1 MTGSNYQSDYD
12 IETINEL
19 GLNPIQPT
27 PAEGESIFSTV
38 DDETMIQRF
47 ARGKKRSVRNNNL
60 SIEYTHNSL
69 QLATP
74 QGELIAI
81 NKVSNKLHYILLKQ
95 DSRYW
100 EFIHNIVLDYN
111 FVPIDNNPTQRGF
124 FRYQKYQ
131 IPAGYQ
137 LRYSSGF
144 ELQSFWQE
152 HNDDTSEMHLDL
164 LFLNKSKWHRV
175 QDVTFQ
181 DRRLLFRSVVGV
193 IDLPAD
199 TKMAWIYQLSPVVDE
214 SFRRK
219 TLPPNAVIPPS
230 DILEKITSK
239 LRIEEEIPSDVTM
252 TLDDDVLV
260 NLDDDALALF
270 ERVFNSNSRIE
281 IPETLRQQVLELQIS
296 ALKIMENYVQHGENI
311 TRTEIVTDNNGKKI
325 SEKTIVIN
333 RGCPRW
339 VLDSLLKVSIN
350 RQPH

>member
-1 MTGSNYQSDYD
+1 MTESNYPSDYD
-12 IETINEL
+12 IETIDEL
-19 GLNPIQPT
+19 GLNPAQSPVT
-27 PAEGESIFSTV
+27 AGESIFSTV
-38 DDETMIQRF
+38 DDETMVQRF

-69 QLATP
+69 QLSTP

-111 FVPIDNNPTQRGF
+111 FVPIDNNPSQRGF

-137 LRYSSGF
+137 LRYTSGF

-152 HNDDTSEMHLDL
+152 YQDEASEIHLDL

-175 QDVTFQ
+175 QEIAFQ

-199 TKMAWIYQLSPVVDE
+199 IKMAWIYQLSPWVDQ
-214 SFRRK
+214 SPRRK
-219 TLPPNAVIPPS
+219 TLPPNVVMPPPS
-230 DILEKITSK
+230 EILEKITSK
-239 LRIEEEIPSDVTM
+239 LGIDDDATLEEIPGDVTM
-252 TLDDDVLV
+252 SLDA
-260 NLDDDALALF
+260 DALDLF
-270 ERVFNSNSRIE
+270 ERVFNSKSKIE
-281 IPETLRQQVLELQIS
+281 IPEALRQHLLDLQRS
-296 ALKIMENYVQHGENI
+296 TLKIMEHYLEHGENI

-339 VLDSLLKVSIN
+339 VLESLLKVSLD
-350 RQPH
+350 RSGQ